1 MYALDNIV
9 AKYAGKTKPKE
20 KKRQTQSYRVW
31 QWILRLDAKKAQFIK
46 GNTDKLDFIKI
57 KNISSAKDPVESTRR
72 QASGPSPR

>member
-31 QWILRLDAKKAQFIK
+31 QWILRLDAKKH
-46 GNTDKLDFIKI
+46 
-57 KNISSAKDPVESTRR
+57 SS
-72 QASGPSPR
+72 